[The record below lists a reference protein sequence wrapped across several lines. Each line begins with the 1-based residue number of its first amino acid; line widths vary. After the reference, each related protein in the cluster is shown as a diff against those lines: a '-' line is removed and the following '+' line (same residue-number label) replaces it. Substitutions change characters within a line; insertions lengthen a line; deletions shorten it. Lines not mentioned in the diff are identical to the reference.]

1 MRRHFRLHSLTL
13 YLVLGFLVLVLLT
26 TLSAGLPAYW
36 VVQQELQVQTWDNV
50 ANAQGATLALL
61 QAEEARLADLAA
73 LLAARPTLQRLAGE
87 MGGAGATASDEL
99 AAYLADFAAQ
109 SDLALWWFVI

>member
-1 MRRHFRLHSLTL
+1 MPPDRYHNLIRLLGAMTVCRAGRKDEMRRHFRLHSLTL

-73 LLAARPTLQRLAGE
+73 LLAARPTLQRLAE
-87 MGGAGATASDEL
+87 
-99 AAYLADFAAQ
+99 
-109 SDLALWWFVI
+109 